1 MYSQSLAHL
10 SKYHI
15 ILASQSPRRQELLSG
30 LNIPF
35 DVQNINVEENYPPQ
49 LVGVDIPMYLAEKKA
64 KAFAKKMAENTL
76 LITADTIVWH
86 EGTVFNKPKDRA
98 DATRMLNALSGKTHE
113 VITGVC
119 ISTLT
124 KRKTFHVIS
133 EVHFAHLT
141 TDEIEYYLDHYK
153 PYDKAGAYG
162 VQEWIGF
169 IGVEHIEGSYFNVM
183 GLPIQRLY
191 TELKRW
197 GKG

>member
-1 MYSQSLAHL
+1 MTAQPLAHL
-10 SKYHI
+10 EKYHI
-15 ILASQSPRRQELLSG
+15 ILASQSPRRKELLLG

-35 DVQNINVEENYPPQ
+35 SVVTIDVEEDYPSD

-64 KAFAKKMAENTL
+64 KAFSGDMTENTL

-86 EGTVFNKPKDRA
+86 EGNVFGKPADKA
-98 DATRMLNALSGKTHE
+98 DAARMLNALSGKTHE

-119 ISTLT
+119 ISTLS
-124 KRKTFHVIS
+124 KHKTFHVIS
-133 EVHFAHLT
+133 EVRFAKLSPT
-141 TDEIEYYLDHYK
+141 EINYYLENYK

-169 IGVEHIEGSYFNVM
+169 VGVEHIDGSYFNVM

-197 GKG
+197 EKT

>member
-1 MYSQSLAHL
+1 ML
-10 SKYHI
+10 SNLTDYHI

-35 DVQNINVEENYPPQ
+35 EVKEIDVDENHPSQ

-64 KAFAKKMAENTL
+64 DVYMKSMNDNDL

-86 EGTVFNKPKDRA
+86 EGSVYGKPTDKA
-98 DATRMLNALSGKTHE
+98 DATRMLKALSGKTHQ

-119 ISTLT
+119 ISTLN
-124 KRKTFHVIS
+124 KRKIFHVIS
-133 EVHFAHLT
+133 EVRFARLT
-141 TDEIEYYLDHYK
+141 PEEIEFYIDNFH

-162 VQEWIGF
+162 IQEWIGF

-191 TELKRW
+191 NELKRW
-197 GKG
+197 KK

>member
-1 MYSQSLAHL
+1 MLSHL
-10 SKYHI
+10 NNYHI

-35 DVQNINVEENYPPQ
+35 DVQVIDVEETYPRQ

-64 KAFAKKMAENTL
+64 DAFTGKMEENTL

-86 EGTVFNKPKDRA
+86 EGKVFGKPKDKT
-98 DATRMLNALSGKTHE
+98 DATRMLKALSGKTHQ

-119 ISTLT
+119 LSSLYH
-124 KRKTFHVIS
+124 RKTFHVIS
-133 EVHFAHLT
+133 EVRFARLT
-141 TDEIEYYLDHYK
+141 PDEIDYYLSNYQ
-153 PYDKAGAYG
+153 PYDKAGSYG
-162 VQEWIGF
+162 VQEWIGY

-197 GKG
+197 K